1 MQDVKEIIKNHPAI
15 QHNSNTVNSNK
26 ETSLTVNSNT
36 VKSQFDVAL
45 EKLDASPE
53 VTAQEIA
60 KCLGDERSIDYY
72 TILVKNSSVSR
83 LLEAL
88 SFTKDADHRG
98 KIKTKKPI
106 YFLGIL
112 KRWGIKTK
120 FKE

>member
-1 MQDVKEIIKNHPAI
+1 MQDVKEIIKNHPVI
-15 QHNSNTVNSNK
+15 QHNSNTVNSKK

-36 VKSQFDVAL
+36 VKSQFDAAL
-45 EKLDASPE
+45 EKLDESPE
-53 VTAQEIA
+53 VTAREIA
-60 KCLGDERSIDYY
+60 KSLGDERSIDYY
-72 TILVKNSSVSR
+72 TILAKNSSVSR

-88 SFTKDADHRG
+88 SFTRDAERRG
-98 KIKTKKPI
+98 VIRFSKPI